1 MLGNVLR
8 SHKYFLRT
16 LSELE
21 DFMTVLQQM
30 TRLRWQSTE
39 LSCTF
44 AKVHQRL
51 LRSLRGYDGAVFWTE
66 FCCFY
71 CSRCSATSTII
82 QSQGAGCV
90 QSNGLQF
97 VQILT
102 FSTALTTVA
111 AAVETFK

>member
-1 MLGNVLR
+1 MLGNVLG

-39 LSCTF
+39 LSSTF

-51 LRSLRGYDGAVFWTE
+51 CLRGYDGAVFWTE

-102 FSTALTTVA
+102 FSTALTM
-111 AAVETFK
+111 

>member
-1 MLGNVLR
+1 ML
-8 SHKYFLRT
+8 T
-16 LSELE
+16 LPGLEE
-21 DFMTVLQQM
+21 DFMTVVQQM

-39 LSCTF
+39 LSSTF

-82 QSQGAGCV
+82 QSQAAGCVPV

-102 FSTALTTVA
+102 FSTALTM
-111 AAVETFK
+111 

>member
-1 MLGNVLR
+1 MLGNVLG

-39 LSCTF
+39 LSSTF

-51 LRSLRGYDGAVFWTE
+51 LRSLRGYDGAVLWTE

-82 QSQGAGCV
+82 QSQAGMC
-90 QSNGLQF
+90 
-97 VQILT
+97 
-102 FSTALTTVA
+102 A
-111 AAVETFK
+111 K